1 MTNWPGFEFLR
12 NHHILLDRYSGLVI
26 KITFHFLFLV
36 TLMKANKEKVVL
48 NSQEIHEALE
58 RIVSQLETDFPGTDR
73 LVLIG
78 IRTGGAFLANRIK
91 GMFSALK
98 GLNIPTG
105 ALDITL
111 YRDDWTR
118 INHKPIVGKTEV
130 PVCLDDKNVIL
141 VDDVLYTGRT
151 VRSALDALIDFGRP
165 RRIALAV
172 LVDRG
177 GRELP
182 ISADYSGI
190 QIEIKPEERINVFLK
205 EMGRKDQVIIEA
217 TN

>member
-1 MTNWPGFEFLR
+1 MKGIKKKTALTAKGIQEAM
-12 NHHILLDRYSGLVI
+12 DRMVAQI
-26 KITFHFLFLV
+26 
-36 TLMKANKEKVVL
+36 VVDYP
-48 NSQEIHEALE
+48 EVE
-58 RIVSQLETDFPGTDR
+58 R

-78 IRTGGAFLANRIK
+78 IRTGGAFLADRIQTLLKVQK
-91 GMFSALK
+91 GMSV
-98 GLNIPTG
+98 PTG

-130 PVCLDDKNVIL
+130 PICLDNKMVIL

-151 VRSALDALIDFGRP
+151 VRAAMDALIDFGRP
-165 RRIALAV
+165 RRISLAV

-190 QIEIKPEERINVFLK
+190 RLDTKSGERVNVYLK
-205 EMGRKDQVIIEA
+205 ETGIADQVVIE
-217 TN
+217 NEIEEKN

>member
-1 MTNWPGFEFLR
+1 
-12 NHHILLDRYSGLVI
+12 
-26 KITFHFLFLV
+26 
-36 TLMKANKEKVVL
+36 MKRTAL
-48 NSQEIHEALE
+48 NAEGIHEALD
-58 RIVSQLETDFPGTDR
+58 RMVAKIVIDHPDLER

-78 IRTGGAFLANRIK
+78 IRTGGAFLANRIRELIKAKK
-91 GMFSALK
+91 GTTL
-98 GLNIPTG
+98 PTG

-130 PVCLDDKNVIL
+130 PVSLDNKSVIL

-151 VRSALDALIDFGRP
+151 VRAALDALIDFGRP
-165 RRIALAV
+165 CRISLAV

-182 ISADYSGI
+182 ISADYTGI
-190 QIEIKPEERINVFLK
+190 RLDTQTIERVNVYFK
-205 EMGRKDQVIIEA
+205 EVGEKDRVVIEGG
-217 TN
+217 N

>member
-1 MTNWPGFEFLR
+1 MKKKTALNAQGIDEA
-12 NHHILLDRYSGLVI
+12 LDRMVTQMVI
-26 KITFHFLFLV
+26 DHPE
-36 TLMKANKEKVVL
+36 ME
-48 NSQEIHEALE
+48 Q
-58 RIVSQLETDFPGTDR
+58 

-78 IRTGGAFLANRIK
+78 IRTGGVFLADRIK
-91 GMFSALK
+91 KLLRAKKGFSV
-98 GLNIPTG
+98 PTG

-130 PVCLDDKNVIL
+130 PVCLDNKIIIL

-151 VRSALDALIDFGRP
+151 VRAAMDALIDFGRP
-165 RRIALAV
+165 RKISLAV

-190 QIEIKPEERINVFLK
+190 WLDTKSGERVNVYFK
-205 EMGRKDQVIIEA
+205 EMGTNDQVVIENE
-217 TN
+217 TEVKN

>member
-1 MTNWPGFEFLR
+1 MKGIKKKTVLNAEEIR
-12 NHHILLDRYSGLVI
+12 EALDR
-26 KITFHFLFLV
+26 
-36 TLMKANKEKVVL
+36 
-48 NSQEIHEALE
+48 
-58 RIVSQLETDFPGTDR
+58 IVDQMISDHPDVER

-78 IRTGGAFLANRIK
+78 IRTGGAFLANRIQERLRIK
-91 GMFSALK
+91 KALSV
-98 GLNIPTG
+98 PTG

-130 PVCLDDKNVIL
+130 PVSLDNKSVIL

-151 VRSALDALIDFGRP
+151 VRAALDALIDFGRP
-165 RRIALAV
+165 CRISLAI

-182 ISADYSGI
+182 ICADYTGIRLETEINERVNVYFRESG
-190 QIEIKPEERINVFLK
+190 E
-205 EMGRKDQVIIEA
+205 KDQVVIEGGG
-217 TN
+217 

>member
-1 MTNWPGFEFLR
+1 
-12 NHHILLDRYSGLVI
+12 
-26 KITFHFLFLV
+26 
-36 TLMKANKEKVVL
+36 MKESKKKTVL
-48 NSQEIHEALE
+48 TAEGIQEALDQMVAK
-58 RIVSQLETDFPGTDR
+58 ILGDFPESDR

-78 IRTGGAFLANRIK
+78 IRTGGAYLANRIRELIRAKK
-91 GMFSALK
+91 GDL
-98 GLNIPTG
+98 IQTG

-130 PVCLDDKNVIL
+130 PVCLDKKNIIL

-151 VRSALDALIDFGRP
+151 VRAALDALIDFGRP

-182 ISADYSGI
+182 ICADYFGI
-190 QIEIKPEERINVFLK
+190 RLETKAQERVNVYLK
-205 EMGRKDQVIIEA
+205 ELGKNDQVIIEGG
-217 TN
+217 N

>member
-1 MTNWPGFEFLR
+1 MKG
-12 NHHILLDRYSGLVI
+12 I
-26 KITFHFLFLV
+26 KKKT
-36 TLMKANKEKVVL
+36 AL
-48 NSQEIHEALE
+48 NDQGIHEALDRMVTQMVADYPE
-58 RIVSQLETDFPGTDR
+58 MER

-78 IRTGGAFLANRIK
+78 IRTGGAFLADRIHK
-91 GMFSALK
+91 LLQAKK
-98 GLNIPTG
+98 GLSVPTG

-130 PVCLDDKNVIL
+130 PVCLDNKIIIL

-151 VRSALDALIDFGRP
+151 VRAAMDALIDFGRP
-165 RRIALAV
+165 RRISLAV

-190 QIEIKPEERINVFLK
+190 QLDTKPGERVNVYFE
-205 EMGRKDQVIIEA
+205 EMGTQDQVVIENE
-217 TN
+217 TEVKN

>member
-1 MTNWPGFEFLR
+1 MATQ
-12 NHHILLDRYSGLVI
+12 
-26 KITFHFLFLV
+26 
-36 TLMKANKEKVVL
+36 MVVD
-48 NSQEIHEALE
+48 SPEME
-58 RIVSQLETDFPGTDR
+58 R

-78 IRTGGAFLANRIK
+78 IRTGGAFLADRIQKLIQTQK
-91 GMFSALK
+91 GTAVSR
-98 GLNIPTG
+98 G

-130 PVCLDDKNVIL
+130 PVCLDDKTIIL

-151 VRSALDALIDFGRP
+151 VRAALDALIDFGRP
-165 RRIALAV
+165 RRISLAV

-182 ISADYSGI
+182 ISADYFGI
-190 QIEIKPEERINVFLK
+190 RLDAKPGERVNVYLT
-205 EMGRKDQVIIEA
+205 EMGKNDQVIVESGNEGK
-217 TN
+217 TNRTGIHKKKK

>member
-1 MTNWPGFEFLR
+1 
-12 NHHILLDRYSGLVI
+12 
-26 KITFHFLFLV
+26 
-36 TLMKANKEKVVL
+36 MKGSKKRIAL
-48 NSQEIHEALE
+48 NAKGIQEALN
-58 RIVSQLETDFPGTDR
+58 RMAAQMVIDSPETER

-78 IRTGGAFLANRIK
+78 IRTGGAFLADRIQKLIQTQK
-91 GMFSALK
+91 GTAVS
-98 GLNIPTG
+98 TG

-130 PVCLDDKNVIL
+130 PVCLDDKTIIL

-151 VRSALDALIDFGRP
+151 VRAALDALIDFGRP
-165 RRIALAV
+165 RRISLAV

-182 ISADYSGI
+182 ISADYFGI
-190 QIEIKPEERINVFLK
+190 RLDAKPGERVNVYLT
-205 EMGRKDQVIIEA
+205 EMGKNDQVVVESGSESKINRTI
-217 TN
+217 NQKKKK

>member
-1 MTNWPGFEFLR
+1 LKACDKNYISFYNWVNGMKR
-12 NHHILLDRYSGLVI
+12 I
-26 KITFHFLFLV
+26 KKKTAL
-36 TLMKANKEKVVL
+36 TAEG
-48 NSQEIHEALE
+48 IHEALD
-58 RIVSQLETDFPGTDR
+58 RMVTQMVIDYPETER

-78 IRTGGAFLANRIK
+78 IRTGGAFLANRIQK
-91 GMFSALK
+91 LLKAKK
-98 GLNIPTG
+98 GLTVPTG

-130 PVCLDDKNVIL
+130 PVCLDDKMIIL

-151 VRSALDALIDFGRP
+151 VRAAMDALIDFGRP
-165 RRIALAV
+165 RRISLAV

-190 QIEIKPEERINVFLK
+190 QLDAKPEERVNVYFK
-205 EMGRKDQVIIEA
+205 EMGINDQVVIEKE
-217 TN
+217 TEVKN

>member
-1 MTNWPGFEFLR
+1 MKGIKKKTVLTAKEINEA
-12 NHHILLDRYSGLVI
+12 LDRMVNQM
-26 KITFHFLFLV
+26 V
-36 TLMKANKEKVVL
+36 TDYPEME
-48 NSQEIHEALE
+48 
-58 RIVSQLETDFPGTDR
+58 R

-78 IRTGGAFLANRIK
+78 IRTGGAFLADRIQKLLKAKK
-91 GMFSALK
+91 GISV
-98 GLNIPTG
+98 PTG

-130 PVCLDDKNVIL
+130 PVCLDDKMIIL

-151 VRSALDALIDFGRP
+151 VRAAMDALIDFGRP
-165 RRIALAV
+165 RRISLAV

-190 QIEIKPEERINVFLK
+190 HLETKPGERINVYFK
-205 EMGRKDQVIIEA
+205 EMGSDDQVVIEKE
-217 TN
+217 TDLKN

>member
-1 MTNWPGFEFLR
+1 
-12 NHHILLDRYSGLVI
+12 
-26 KITFHFLFLV
+26 
-36 TLMKANKEKVVL
+36 MKGTKKKTVL
-48 NSQEIHEALE
+48 NQEGIQEVLE
-58 RIVSQLETDFPGTDR
+58 RMGSRVLEDYPDTER
-73 LVLIG
+73 LVLVG
-78 IRTGGAFLANRIK
+78 IRTGGAFLANRLRDLIRMK
-91 GMFSALK
+91 HGGDVA
-98 GLNIPTG
+98 TG

-130 PVCLDDKNVIL
+130 PVGLDDKDIIL

-151 VRSALDALIDFGRP
+151 VRAAMDALIDFGRP

-182 ISADYSGI
+182 ICADYTGI
-190 QIEIKPEERINVFLK
+190 RLDIGPKERVNVYLK
-205 EMGRKDQVIIEA
+205 ESGENDQVVVEA
-217 TN
+217 EGDLKIGFDNRKENK

>member
-1 MTNWPGFEFLR
+1 MKG
-12 NHHILLDRYSGLVI
+12 I
-26 KITFHFLFLV
+26 KKKT
-36 TLMKANKEKVVL
+36 AL
-48 NSQEIHEALE
+48 NDQGIHEALDRMVTQMVADYPE
-58 RIVSQLETDFPGTDR
+58 MER

-78 IRTGGAFLANRIK
+78 IRTGGAFLADRIHK
-91 GMFSALK
+91 LLQAKK
-98 GLNIPTG
+98 GLSVPTG

-130 PVCLDDKNVIL
+130 PVCLDNKIIIL

-151 VRSALDALIDFGRP
+151 VRAAMDALIDFGRP
-165 RRIALAV
+165 RRISLAV

-190 QIEIKPEERINVFLK
+190 QLDAKPGERVNVYFE
-205 EMGRKDQVIIEA
+205 EMGTQDQVVIENE
-217 TN
+217 TEVKN

>member
-1 MTNWPGFEFLR
+1 MR
-12 NHHILLDRYSGLVI
+12 MKKKIILNAVGIQS
-26 KITFHFLFLV
+26 
-36 TLMKANKEKVVL
+36 
-48 NSQEIHEALE
+48 ALE
-58 RIVSQLETDFPGTDR
+58 RMSSRIAADFSSEGQ

-78 IRTGGAFLANRIK
+78 IRTGGAFLADR
-91 GMFSALK
+91 LK
-98 GLNIPTG
+98 HLIQAQKNQTVITG

-130 PVCLDDKNVIL
+130 PVSLDEQIVIL

-177 GRELP
+177 GREFP
-182 ISADYSGI
+182 ICADYVGI
-190 QIEIKPEERINVFLK
+190 PVEATAQERVNVYFK
-205 EMGRKDQVIIEA
+205 EMKQSDQVVVEEG
-217 TN
+217 TEP

>member
-1 MTNWPGFEFLR
+1 
-12 NHHILLDRYSGLVI
+12 
-26 KITFHFLFLV
+26 
-36 TLMKANKEKVVL
+36 MKGSKKRTALTAEG
-48 NSQEIHEALE
+48 IHEALE
-58 RIVSQLETDFPGTDR
+58 RMAAKMVFDYPETER

-78 IRTGGAFLANRIK
+78 IRTGGAFLADRIRELIK
-91 GMFSALK
+91 AKRSLTV
-98 GLNIPTG
+98 PTG

-130 PVCLDDKNVIL
+130 PVSLDNKIIIL

-151 VRSALDALIDFGRP
+151 VRAALDALIDFGRP
-165 RRIALAV
+165 SRIALAV

-190 QIEIKPEERINVFLK
+190 RLDAKPEERVNVYFK
-205 EMGRKDQVIIEA
+205 EQGKNDRVIIEGG
-217 TN
+217 TEGKN

>member
-1 MTNWPGFEFLR
+1 
-12 NHHILLDRYSGLVI
+12 
-26 KITFHFLFLV
+26 
-36 TLMKANKEKVVL
+36 MKVSKKRIAL
-48 NSQEIHEALE
+48 NAKGIQEALN
-58 RIVSQLETDFPGTDR
+58 RMATQMVVDSPETER

-78 IRTGGAFLANRIK
+78 IRTGGAFLADRIQKLIQAQK
-91 GMFSALK
+91 GTVVS
-98 GLNIPTG
+98 TG

-130 PVCLDDKNVIL
+130 PVSLDDKIIIL

-151 VRSALDALIDFGRP
+151 VRAALDALIDFGRP
-165 RRIALAV
+165 RRISLAV

-182 ISADYSGI
+182 ISADYFGFRLDA
-190 QIEIKPEERINVFLK
+190 KPGERVNVYLT
-205 EMGRKDQVIIEA
+205 EMGKNDQVVVESGSESKINRTGIHKKKK
-217 TN
+217 

>member
-1 MTNWPGFEFLR
+1 MKG
-12 NHHILLDRYSGLVI
+12 I
-26 KITFHFLFLV
+26 KKKT
-36 TLMKANKEKVVL
+36 VL
-48 NSQEIHEALE
+48 TDEGIHEALD
-58 RIVSQLETDFPGTDR
+58 RMVSQMVADNPEMER

-78 IRTGGAFLANRIK
+78 IRTGGAFLADRIQK
-91 GMFSALK
+91 LLLDKIGIS
-98 GLNIPTG
+98 IPTG

-130 PVCLDDKNVIL
+130 PVCLDDKIILL

-151 VRSALDALIDFGRP
+151 VRAAMDALIDFGRP
-165 RRIALAV
+165 RRISLAV

-190 QIEIKPEERINVFLK
+190 RLDTQSGERVNVTFQ
-205 EMGRKDQVIIEA
+205 EMGAQDQVIIENE
-217 TN
+217 TEVKN

>member
-1 MTNWPGFEFLR
+1 MKEGKKRTALNAEE
-12 NHHILLDRYSGLVI
+12 IKEVLDR
-26 KITFHFLFLV
+26 
-36 TLMKANKEKVVL
+36 
-48 NSQEIHEALE
+48 
-58 RIVSQLETDFPGTDR
+58 IVARMISDYPQTER

-78 IRTGGAFLANRIK
+78 IRTGGAFLANRIQELIRAK
-91 GMFSALK
+91 K
-98 GLNIPTG
+98 GLVIPTG

-130 PVCLDDKNVIL
+130 PVCLDEKIVIL

-151 VRSALDALIDFGRP
+151 VRAAMDALIDFGRP
-165 RRIALAV
+165 CRISLAV

-190 QIEIKPEERINVFLK
+190 QIDIKSEERINVDLK
-205 EMGRKDQVIIEA
+205 ELGKNDQVVIEGEE
-217 TN
+217 

>member
-1 MTNWPGFEFLR
+1 MKG
-12 NHHILLDRYSGLVI
+12 I
-26 KITFHFLFLV
+26 KKKTAL
-36 TLMKANKEKVVL
+36 TAEG
-48 NSQEIHEALE
+48 IHEAMDQMVTQMVLDYPE
-58 RIVSQLETDFPGTDR
+58 MER

-78 IRTGGAFLANRIK
+78 IRTGGAFLANRIQKLLKAKK
-91 GMFSALK
+91 GV
-98 GLNIPTG
+98 NVPTG

-130 PVCLDDKNVIL
+130 PVCLDDKMIIL

-151 VRSALDALIDFGRP
+151 VRAAMDALIDFGRP
-165 RRIALAV
+165 RRISLAV

-182 ISADYSGI
+182 ICADYFGI
-190 QIEIKPEERINVFLK
+190 RLDAKPQERVNVYFK
-205 EMGRKDQVIIEA
+205 EMEINDQVVIEKE
-217 TN
+217 TDMKN

>member
-1 MTNWPGFEFLR
+1 MR
-12 NHHILLDRYSGLVI
+12 MKKKIILNAVGIQS
-26 KITFHFLFLV
+26 
-36 TLMKANKEKVVL
+36 
-48 NSQEIHEALE
+48 ALE
-58 RIVSQLETDFPGTDR
+58 GMSSRIAADFPPEGQ

-78 IRTGGAFLANRIK
+78 IRTGGAFLADRLRHLILAQK
-91 GMFSALK
+91 K
-98 GLNIPTG
+98 QTVITG

-130 PVCLDDKNVIL
+130 PVSLDNQFVIL

-151 VRSALDALIDFGRP
+151 VRAALDALIDFGRP

-172 LVDRG
+172 LVDRD

-182 ISADYSGI
+182 ICADYVGI
-190 QIEIKPEERINVFLK
+190 QV
-205 EMGRKDQVIIEA
+205 EA
-217 TN
+217 TAQERVNVYFKELKQPEQVVVEGG